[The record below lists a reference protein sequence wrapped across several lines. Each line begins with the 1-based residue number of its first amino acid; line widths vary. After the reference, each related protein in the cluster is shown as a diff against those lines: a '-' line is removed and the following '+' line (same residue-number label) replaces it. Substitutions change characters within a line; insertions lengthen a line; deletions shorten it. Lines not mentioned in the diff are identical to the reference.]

1 VLKRITIWIE
11 TSTAA
16 GLKKIAKEKERPVGY
31 LIRKAAE
38 EYVAREIIVKA
49 KARAAKA

>member
-16 GLKKIAKEKERPVGY
+16 ELKRIAKQKERPVGY

-38 EYVAREIIVKA
+38 EYVERETGVKA
-49 KARAAKA
+49 KAAKA